1 MRTLILGAVL
11 IVVGETIDAGAQG
24 LTRGPGDG
32 PPILGGVG
40 VSPPASMPALGGSE
54 NQPRRHRD
62 ATGQPCVRVGGF
74 ARAQTTN
81 PRIFDHM
88 ITATNNCSQLIK
100 LKVCYY
106 QSQSCMPVEL
116 PGYSRREAVLG
127 IYPALRDFRYEY
139 TEQF

>member
-1 MRTLILGAVL
+1 LI
-11 IVVGETIDAGAQG
+11 
-24 LTRGPGDG
+24 RPGDG
-32 PPILGGVG
+32 PPVLGGAG
-40 VSPPASMPALGGSE
+40 VRPPASMPAPGGSE
-54 NQPRRHRD
+54 NQARQHRD

-74 ARAQTTN
+74 ARAQTVN
-81 PRIFDHM
+81 SRIFDHM

-106 QSQSCMPVEL
+106 QSQSCVPVEL
-116 PGYSRREAVLG
+116 PGYSRKEAVLG